1 MDLLED
7 YVNKNLLS
15 KANILK
21 YVDDYSIYSKYIGSE
36 LELYT
41 KYSSPLRDG
50 DNDPSF
56 SLYYSKY
63 NRDVIMFKD
72 NATGKHGDVFKF
84 LRYLMGGGEELV
96 PLRNTLLQ
104 INSDFQLGL
113 NNENC
118 GEFIPHLVKSKP
130 LAKAPVKIE
139 VTSRLV
145 ESKEY
150 LDYWNFL
157 EIPKRTQRKY
167 YCKDVLVV
175 HYITDAHMSINVR
188 SLAISYEI
196 VGHYKVYQPFE
207 ERKYKF
213 RNNYPS
219 GFVEG
224 AIQLEFKQDFCVI
237 TKSTKEIMFLDA
249 HFGWEAVAG
258 TSENSM
264 INKYFMENTLKL
276 KYKRVFIWLDNDK
289 AGRVAQ
295 QRYLEEYPW
304 LEPIEFDE
312 FLEDSDPT
320 DLFGRLK
327 KEGKKQ
333 KALDYLR
340 YLIESKL

>member
-7 YVNKNLLS
+7 YVDKNLLS

-21 YVDDYSIYSKYIGSE
+21 YVDDFSIYSKYIGSE

-41 KYSSPLRDG
+41 KYSSPLREG

-63 NRDVIMFKD
+63 NKEVIMFKD

-84 LRYLMGGGEELV
+84 IRYLMGGGEEMV
-96 PLRNTLLQ
+96 HLRIVLLQ

-113 NNENC
+113 NNEER

-130 LAKAPVKIE
+130 LYKAPVKIE
-139 VTSRLV
+139 VTGHQS
-145 ESKEY
+145 ETEEY
-150 LDYWNFL
+150 LKYWEEL
-157 EIPKRTQRKY
+157 EIPLAIRRKY
-167 YCKDVLVV
+167 YCKDVKVV
-175 HYITDAHMSINVR
+175 HYITDVHMSINVR

-207 ERKYKF
+207 ARKYKF
-213 RNNYPS
+213 RNNYPA

-224 AIQLEFKQDFCVI
+224 AIQLQFKKDFCII

-249 HFGWEAVAG
+249 HFDWESVAG

-264 INKYFMENTLKL
+264 VNAYFMENTLHKR
-276 KYKRVFIWLDNDK
+276 YKKVFIWLDNDE

-295 QRYLEEYPW
+295 ARYLEQYPW
-304 LEPIEFDE
+304 LIPVSFDS

-320 DLFGRLK
+320 DLFKRLK
-327 KEGKKQ
+327 EEGKREV
-333 KALDYLR
+333 ALDYLEQ
-340 YLIESKL
+340 LITTKL